1 MRNIN
6 LRNEN
11 ASPAG
16 LHLPVRSVF
25 QLACVL
31 LAAVL
36 APTLAQARQVTTEMI
51 APLTGSL
58 TISYPNGPCF
68 GQRDTITFTGAIHVV
83 ATVDTSRGT
92 YGGLP
97 HQLAGSERDGHTRAK
112 IYRHRRN

>member
-92 YGGLP
+92 VDTT
-97 HQLAGSERDGHTRAK
+97 STCWE
-112 IYRHRRN
+112 